1 MTAVALNISKEE
13 FVGNFIHQN
22 QLKLFE
28 KAYRFAERCHY
39 GHLRNDGSFYVGHPN
54 EVCYIMI
61 LLGITNEILLS
72 IAICHDIVEE
82 MFFKNGILLTKEVI
96 AAELNWEIAEGIYA
110 LSSLEKGESA
120 QQKEMRFRKIEE
132 SVGLVLI
139 KTIDRFVNMRRSM
152 FGIYVSERMERY
164 IFETETYI
172 LPMSE
177 RLINS
182 GNCECE
188 HALRLIRSSIKGI
201 LEGAKLYVQVKKYE
215 RN

>member
-1 MTAVALNISKEE
+1 VTVVALDVSKEE
-13 FVGNFIHQN
+13 FVWKFIREN

-28 KAYRFAERCHY
+28 KAYCFAERCHS
-39 GHLRNDGSFYVGHPN
+39 GHLRNDKTSYIGHPN

-82 MFFKNGILLTKEVI
+82 MFFKNGILLTKEAI
-96 AAELNWEIAEGIYA
+96 AAELNWEIAEGIYV
-110 LSSLEKGESA
+110 LSSLEKGEGA
-120 QQKEMRFRKIEE
+120 QQKERRFRKIEE
-132 SVGLVLI
+132 SIGLVLI

-152 FGIYVSERMERY
+152 FGIYVPKRMERY
-164 IFETETYI
+164 IFETELYI

-177 RLINS
+177 RLINGES
-182 GNCECE
+182 CECE
-188 HALRLIRSSIKGI
+188 CALRLIRSFIKGI
-201 LEGAKLYVQVKKYE
+201 LEGAKLYVQLKRYE

>member
-1 MTAVALNISKEE
+1 MALNVSKEE
-13 FVGNFIHQN
+13 FVGKFIREN

-28 KAYRFAERCHY
+28 KAYCFSERCHY
-39 GHLRNDGSFYVGHPN
+39 GHLRNDGNPYVGHPN

-61 LLGITNEILLS
+61 LLGITNENLLS

-82 MFFKNGILLTKEVI
+82 MFFKNGILLAKEAI
-96 AAELNWEIAEGIYA
+96 AEELNWEIAEGIYV

-120 QQKEMRFRKIEE
+120 QQKEMRFQKIEE

-152 FGIYVSERMERY
+152 FGIYVPERMERY
-164 IFETETYI
+164 IFETEKYI

-177 RLINS
+177 RMINS
-182 GNCECE
+182 GDCEYE
-188 HALRLIRSSIKGI
+188 HPLRMIRSSIKGI
-201 LEGAKLYVQVKKYE
+201 LEGAKIYVQVKRYE